1 MAARIA
7 GGFGMPADDVLK
19 SPHALLGTH
28 DQMVDT
34 VQRWRD
40 EFGFSYIV
48 FSGDV
53 FDAVAPVVKRLAG
66 T

>member
-1 MAARIA
+1 MAERVAP
-7 GGFGMPADDVLK
+7 GFGLTPEDVLA
-19 SPHALLGTH
+19 SPHVLIGDTERIEDDLL
-28 DQMVDT
+28 
-34 VQRWRD
+34 RRR
-40 EFGFSYIV
+40 EEYGFSYIV